1 MICQSIEKIIPA
13 KSSDM
18 KSLIKNKLC
27 SKKLLNYCD
36 TLKLDSYGSWQRL
49 NPNRGAARL
58 IVFKILCVNLVV
70 RLKIAFHVYQEDGYV
85 NQLIPAAAAGLQYGT
100 YIVEDTTALRCE
112 IEVNIVAVL
121 VGLQTWNFV
130 GSCLTGP
137 HT

>member
-36 TLKLDSYGSWQRL
+36 TLQLDSYGGWQRIDTDS
-49 NPNRGAARL
+49 GATGL
-58 IVFKILCVNLVV
+58 IVFKILSVDLVV
-70 RLKIAFHVYQEDGYV
+70 SLEVAFHVYQEDGYV
-85 NQLIPAAAAGLQYGT
+85 NQLIPAAAAGLEYGT
-100 YIVEDTTALRCE
+100 HIVEDTAALRCE